1 MVVMIY
7 GIGTDMVDVKR
18 IERLY
23 EQYKDAFA
31 LKILSRLEYLEW
43 QSHPQPVA
51 FLAKRFAAKEAV
63 SKALNTGLRSPVSLG
78 NIGVVHDALGKPELW
93 FDESLQTWL
102 DDQGVKSVHVSFTDE
117 AHYCLAF
124 VVAEK

>member
-1 MVVMIY
+1 MIY
-7 GIGTDMVDVKR
+7 GIGTDMVDIKR

-63 SKALNTGLRSPVSLG
+63 SKALNTGLRSPVTLN
-78 NIGVVHDALGKPELW
+78 NIGVVHDALGKPEFW
-93 FDESLQTWL
+93 FAPVLQTWL
-102 DDQGVKSVHVSFTDE
+102 DDKGIKSVHVSFTDE

-124 VVAEK
+124 VVAER